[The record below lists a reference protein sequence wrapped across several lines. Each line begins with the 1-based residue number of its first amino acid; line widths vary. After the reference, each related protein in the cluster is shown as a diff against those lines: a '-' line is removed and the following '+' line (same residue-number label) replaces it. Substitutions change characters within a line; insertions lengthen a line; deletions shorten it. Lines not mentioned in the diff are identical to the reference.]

1 MANTSL
7 KQGQMLINSPH
18 NTFNIRQLTT
28 ILFHRR
34 YLILGISCAVMSVAS
49 LLAVFAKPNYQSS
62 MQILVSSNFNER
74 VSSSSVKGAVESEV
88 TDTNLQVIDYT
99 TQLKIMLSSMLIQ
112 KAVDLLRPNYP
123 DINLEYIKG
132 KKEQS
137 KKSPLNVTQIESGK
151 AINKVPI
158 QIFEFSFKDQD
169 PLKAQK
175 VLRALQK
182 VYLSYNIEQQNE
194 RLQKGLAFVNARLPE
209 IKKEVSKAEKKLE
222 AFRKKHNL
230 VDPAV
235 QSKILLESLAD
246 VQRKLQTTRAQME
259 EIRARQASLEQKMA
273 SSSQNAL
280 VSSRLS
286 QSTRYQTLLNEI
298 QKTELAL
305 AQQRLRYTDN
315 SPVIQN
321 LQQQRRS
328 QVALLREE
336 TGRSLGDKATNI
348 GNSPQ
353 PVLVQGQMVGV
364 DLKLVEELIQVQTS
378 SLGLLANEKSLVESE
393 QKLRSE
399 LSKYPSLIAEYNRL
413 LPEVQTNRKTLEQ
426 LLQAEQSLGM
436 KIAQGGFDWQ
446 ILEEPNLGTYIGSG
460 RLFLLLGGLIIGP
473 ILGILAALIWQL
485 SHDVIYSAPE
495 LQRLTNLRLLGT
507 VPNLG
512 ERGLRK
518 QLSRLL
524 SNKRQKI
531 ASLVETSPRL
541 PYHENLDMVYQ
552 NIQLLKHP
560 LPFQSLMLTSTLA
573 GEGKTTLSLGLAASA
588 AHMNQRV
595 LVIDANL
602 QHPSLHKILE
612 LSNEWGLSLLLV
624 DETNT
629 QVTDYI
635 QPIHPSIDI
644 LTAGPIPE
652 DAVKLLSSAR
662 MKELIESFEQTY
674 DLVLIDAP
682 AILESV
688 NARIV
693 ASLCNGIVLVG
704 RIAQITE
711 SELIQ
716 AKEILSQL
724 NLIGIVAN
732 DVKDSVKV

>member
-1 MANTSL
+1 
-7 KQGQMLINSPH
+7 MLINSPQS
-18 NTFNIRQLTT
+18 TVSIKQLTT

-34 YLILGISCAVMSVAS
+34 YLILGISCAVMSVAT
-49 LLAVFAKPNYQSS
+49 LLAIFAKPNYQSS
-62 MQILVSSNFNER
+62 MQILVSSNFYEGVR
-74 VSSSSVKGAVESEV
+74 SSSVKGAAESEA
-88 TDTNLQVIDYT
+88 TDSNLQVFDYT
-99 TQLKIMLSSMLIQ
+99 TQLKLMLSSKLIQ

-123 DINLEYIKG
+123 DITLEDIKG
-132 KKEQS
+132 KKDQS
-137 KKSPLNVTQIESGK
+137 NKSPLNVSQIESEK

-158 QIFEFSFKDQD
+158 QVFEFSFKNQD
-169 PLKAQK
+169 PLKAQR
-175 VLRALQK
+175 VLKALQK
-182 VYLSYNIEQQNE
+182 VYLNYNIEQQTE

-222 AFRKKHNL
+222 AFRRKHNL

-259 EIRARQASLEQKMA
+259 EIRARQSSLEQKMA

-328 QVALLREE
+328 QVALLRQE
-336 TGRSLGDKATNI
+336 TGRSLGDKVTNTI
-348 GNSPQ
+348 NLQQ
-353 PVLVQGQMVGV
+353 PLLAQGQMVGG
-364 DLKLVEELIQVQTS
+364 DLKLVEEVIQVQTS

-446 ILEEPNLGTYIGSG
+446 VLEEPNLGTYVGSG
-460 RLFLLLGGLIIGP
+460 RLFLLLGGVIIGP
-473 ILGILAALIWQL
+473 ILGIVAALIWQL
-485 SHDVIYSAPE
+485 SHDVIYSARE
-495 LQRLTNLRLLGT
+495 LERLTNLRLLGT
-507 VPNLG
+507 VPNLA
-512 ERGLRK
+512 ESGLKKR
-518 QLSRLL
+518 LSRLFR
-524 SNKRQKI
+524 NQRRKV

-552 NIQLLKHP
+552 NIQILNHP
-560 LPFQSLMLTSTLA
+560 LSFKSLMLTSTLA

-588 AHMNQRV
+588 AHMNRRV

-612 LSNEWGLSLLLV
+612 LSNDWGLSLLLV

-629 QVTDYI
+629 PVADYI

-682 AILESV
+682 AILDTV
-688 NARIV
+688 DARIV

-704 RIAQITE
+704 RIGQITE

-716 AKEILSQL
+716 AKEILSKL

-732 DVKDSVKV
+732 ELNDSVKV

>member
-7 KQGQMLINSPH
+7 NQGQMLINSPQSAVD
-18 NTFNIRQLTT
+18 IKQLTK
-28 ILFHRR
+28 ILFHRL
-34 YLILGISCAVMSVAS
+34 YLIMGISCAVMSVAT
-49 LLAVFAKPNYQSS
+49 LLAIFAKPNYQSS
-62 MQILVSSNFNER
+62 MQILVSSNIYEGVRSNN
-74 VSSSSVKGAVESEV
+74 AQESTESRAL
-88 TDTNLQVIDYT
+88 DSNLQAFDYT
-99 TQLKIMLSSMLIQ
+99 TQLKLMLSSKLIQ

-123 DINLEYIKG
+123 NITLEDIKG
-132 KKEQS
+132 KNDRS
-137 KKSPLNVTQIESGK
+137 KTSPLNVSQLESGK
-151 AINKVPI
+151 SINKVPI
-158 QIFEFSFKDQD
+158 QVFEFSFKDQD
-169 PLKAQK
+169 PLKAQI
-175 VLRALQK
+175 VLKALQK
-182 VYLSYNIEQQNE
+182 VYQNYNIEQQNE
-194 RLQKGLAFVNARLPE
+194 RLQKGLAFVSARLPE
-209 IKKEVSKAEKKLE
+209 IKKEVSKSEKKLE
-222 AFRKKHNL
+222 EFRRKHNL

-235 QSKILLESLAD
+235 QSKILLESLAN
-246 VQRKLQTTRAQME
+246 VQRQLQTTRAQLQD
-259 EIRARQASLEQKMA
+259 IQARQSSLENKMA
-273 SSSQNAL
+273 SSSQNAI

-315 SPVIQN
+315 SPVIKN

-328 QVALLREE
+328 QVALLRQE
-336 TGRSLGDKATNI
+336 TGRSLGDKVTNI
-348 GNSPQ
+348 ENSPQ
-353 PVLVQGQMVGV
+353 PLLAQGQMVGV
-364 DLKLVEELIQVQTS
+364 DVKLVEEVIQVQTS

-393 QKLRSE
+393 QRLRSE

-446 ILEEPNLGTYIGSG
+446 VLEEPNLGTYIGSG
-460 RLFLLLGGLIIGP
+460 RLSLLLGGVIIGP
-473 ILGILAALIWQL
+473 ILGIVAALIWQL
-485 SHDVIYSAPE
+485 SHNVIYSARE

-507 VPNLG
+507 VPNLAESG
-512 ERGLRK
+512 IKKR
-518 QLSRLL
+518 LSRLFG
-524 SNKRQKI
+524 NQQRKVT
-531 ASLVETSPRL
+531 SLVETSPRL

-552 NIQLLKHP
+552 NIQILNYP
-560 LPFQSLMLTSTLA
+560 LSFKSLMLTSTLA

-588 AHMNQRV
+588 AHMNRRV

-629 QVTDYI
+629 PVADYI

-662 MKELIESFEQTY
+662 MKELIESFEQAY

-682 AILESV
+682 AILDTV
-688 NARIV
+688 DARIV

-704 RIAQITE
+704 RIGQITE

-716 AKEILSQL
+716 AREILSKL

-732 DVKDSVKV
+732 DMKDAKV